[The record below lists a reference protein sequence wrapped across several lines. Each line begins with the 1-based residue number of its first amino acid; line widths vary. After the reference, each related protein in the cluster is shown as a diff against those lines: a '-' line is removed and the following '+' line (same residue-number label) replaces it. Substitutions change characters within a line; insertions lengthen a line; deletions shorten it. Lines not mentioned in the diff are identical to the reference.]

1 MGFVA
6 VVVYL
11 QVNMLD
17 FYSGNMC
24 VESLWS
30 LSFTTNCGLQ
40 RALAHLNNTLMQW
53 HLNSY
58 YNTY

>member
-30 LSFTTNCGLQ
+30 LKFYYELWFTKSVGPFKQYIN
-40 RALAHLNNTLMQW
+40 AMTLK
-53 HLNSY
+53 
-58 YNTY
+58 